1 VILAAIHIQVTLAD
15 WGAVLPEL
23 IVAGGMLLLMLIDVF
38 VPGRRINL
46 TTWATLVILALAFAA
61 SWNLWRTGGT
71 ASALYGTITSDRFGM
86 FFNFSILISAAL
98 AVLIS
103 PSYISRSAF
112 DSGEY
117 YALLLGA
124 VLGMMLMAAGL
135 SLMVLFIALELLSL
149 SLYILSGFER
159 FRPRSQEAGFKYFLL
174 SSFASAFLIYGFAL
188 LYGVTGSTS
197 LIKISTCLAG
207 HAHVCSAAATSSP
220 LLYIGIGLMLVGFAF
235 KVSIVPFHM
244 WTPDVY
250 EGAPTPITAFMSVAT
265 KAALFAAFIR
275 VFSMSL
281 SSVESHWYGALWALA
296 IATMVVGNVA
306 ALAQSNMKR
315 LLAYSGIA
323 HAGYILVAMA
333 ANNALGQSA
342 VAFYFLAYAFMNIGA
357 FVFVA
362 YLETL
367 GQAGDEISSYRGIF
381 YRNPALALPMAIF
394 MFSLA
399 GFPPTAGFF
408 AKYVAFQAAIQAGH
422 VDLVVIGVITSLVS
436 VFYYL
441 RVIAV
446 MFLQPVEEAAPAQQT
461 EEPVAVETAA
471 SETVG
476 AEPASAQ
483 PAARPQL
490 PWNIDVSVW
499 TAALGSIVLGIL
511 PTGLL
516 AYATES
522 VTAVRALFGLP

>member
-1 VILAAIHIQVTLAD
+1 MILATIHINVTLAD
-15 WGAVLPEL
+15 WGSVLPEV
-23 IVAGGMLLLMLIDVF
+23 IVGAGMLLLMLIDVF
-38 VPGRRINL
+38 VPGRKTNI
-46 TTWATLVILALAFAA
+46 TTWTTMVVLALAFLA
-61 SWNLWRTGGT
+61 SMHLWTTGMT
-71 ASALYGTITSDRFGM
+71 TSLYGTVTSDRFAL
-86 FFNFSILISAAL
+86 FFNFTILISAAL

-103 PSYISRSAF
+103 PSYISTSAF
-112 DSGEY
+112 DPGEY
-117 YALLLGA
+117 YALVLGA

-135 SLMVLFIALELLSL
+135 NLMVLFIALELLSL
-149 SLYILSGFER
+149 SLYILAGFER

-174 SSFASAFLIYGFAL
+174 SSFASAFLLYGFAL
-188 LYGVTGSTS
+188 LYGVTGSTN
-197 LIKISTCLAG
+197 LLRISTCLAG

-250 EGAPTPITAFMSVAT
+250 EGAPTPVTAFMSVAT

-281 SSVESHWYGALWALA
+281 ASVESHWYGALWALA

-306 ALAQSNMKR
+306 ALAQTNMKR

-357 FVFVA
+357 FVLVSV
-362 YLETL
+362 LESQGL
-367 GQAGDEISSYRGIF
+367 AGDEISTYRGLF
-381 YRNPALALPMAIF
+381 YRNPALALATAVF

-408 AKYVAFQAAIQAGH
+408 AKYLAFEAAVKAGH
-422 VDLVVIGVITSLVS
+422 VDLVVIGVITSLIS

-441 RVIAV
+441 RVVAV
-446 MFLQPVEEAAPAQQT
+446 MFLQRETAPEPLPGAEEVPAQEQT
-461 EEPVAVETAA
+461 P
-471 SETVG
+471 
-476 AEPASAQ
+476 
-483 PAARPQL
+483 PAADL
-490 PWNIDVSVW
+490 AAW
-499 TAALGSIVLGIL
+499 TAVAGTIGLGIIPMGFL
-511 PTGLL
+511 NL
-516 AYATES
+516 ATES
-522 VTAVRALFGLP
+522 VTAIRAIFGLP

>member
-1 VILAAIHIQVTLAD
+1 MIVAVIHINVTLAD
-15 WGAVLPEL
+15 WGSVLPEL
-23 IVAGGMLLLMLIDVF
+23 IIAGGMLLLMLVDVF
-38 VPGRRINL
+38 VPGKKVNL
-46 TTWATLVILALAFAA
+46 TTWLTLIILALAFAA
-61 SWNLWRTGGT
+61 SWNLWRTGGM
-71 ASALYGTITSDRFGM
+71 ASALYGTVTSDRFAM
-86 FFNFSILISAAL
+86 FFDFSILISAAL

-103 PSYISRSAF
+103 PGYISTSAF

-117 YALLLGA
+117 YALILGA

-149 SLYILSGFER
+149 ALYILSGFER

-174 SSFASAFLIYGFAL
+174 SSFASAFLLYGFAL

-207 HAHVCSAAATSSP
+207 HAHGCSAAATSSP

-250 EGAPTPITAFMSVAT
+250 EGAPTPVTAFMSVAT

-281 SSVESHWYGALWALA
+281 STVESHWYGALWALA
-296 IATMVVGNVA
+296 IATMVVGNIA

-342 VAFYFLAYAFMNIGA
+342 VAFYFLAYTFMNIGA

-362 YLETL
+362 YLETT
-367 GQAGDEISSYRGIF
+367 GRAGDEIASYRGIF

-408 AKYVAFQAAIQAGH
+408 AKYVAFQAAVQAGH
-422 VDLVVIGVITSLVS
+422 VDLVVVGVITSLVS
-436 VFYYL
+436 VVYYL
-441 RVIAV
+441 RVVAV
-446 MFLQPVEEAAPAQQT
+446 MFLQPAEEAAPVEQ
-461 EEPVAVETAA
+461 PVPPEQPPAVEQ
-471 SETVG
+471 V
-476 AEPASAQ
+476 PASAE
-483 PAARPQL
+483 PVTRPQL
-490 PWNIDVSVW
+490 PWNIDVGIW
-499 TAALGSIVLGIL
+499 TAALGSIVLGII

-516 AYATES
+516 TYASES